1 MLETLRPCTKQ
12 NTHNNDEHPNYRTMY
27 VPRLGPCLPTT
38 TSALVWEAA
47 QHPPPSARA
56 LTGGTPDLGPSA
68 GRAGERSEPA
78 HPSEPYFPAG
88 HPTHRGSASASPA
101 SQYSPAAHGL
111 HAAASLCC
119 PAATPIEP
127 AGHASQL
134 LSF

>member
-78 HPSEPYFPAG
+78 HPSEPYVPAG
-88 HPTHRGSASASPA
+88 QYAHVVWPDSAVRFEYVPA
-101 SQYSPAAHGL
+101 SQSSHVGRP
-111 HAAASLCC
+111 SR
-119 PAATPIEP
+119 TVR
-127 AGHASQL
+127 
-134 LSF
+134 